1 MTSVDD
7 NEYIMN
13 NRKVPNLVEIYNLE
27 SNSIIA
33 NDFSN
38 AFSDLPSNTN
48 SWSFYEFLTKYYLI
62 GLIGINDVIEPN
74 SNIYH

>member
-13 NRKVPNLVEIYNLE
+13 NRKVPNLVEIYK
-27 SNSIIA
+27 SNSIIE

-38 AFSDLPSNTN
+38 AFSYLPSTTD
-48 SWSFYEFLTKYYLI
+48 SWGFYEFITKYYLI
-62 GLIGINDVIEPN
+62 GLIGIYDVKEPN